1 VIRRIYILA
10 ALLLGT
16 ALTGSAWAHG
26 GGPGL
31 NYDPCAKRVGLYYVH
46 MAVYQP
52 EVNRF
57 QEYCG
62 KIPGGGKTLLVF
74 DLVGAEMRKTP
85 VGVDIFEMGG
95 RTGSFKVESVPAA
108 EHATGVID
116 MNLDLQPGHN
126 YSAVVTVGEAP
137 ASVAIAFPITVNA
150 WWNGLEIPALF
161 LALVVGGALF
171 YSLKLRR
178 QHLAALRKAEMRNR
192 IRAIGNA

>member
-1 VIRRIYILA
+1 VIRKVYLLA

-16 ALTGSAWAHG
+16 ALAGSAWAHG

-52 EVNRF
+52 QVNRF
-57 QEYCG
+57 KEYCG

-74 DLVGAEMRKTP
+74 DLVGAAMRQTP

-95 RTGSFKVESVPAA
+95 RTGSFKVQSVPAG
-108 EHATGVID
+108 EHAGGVID
-116 MNLDLQPGHN
+116 MNLDLQPGHS

-137 ASVAIAFPITVNA
+137 ANVAITFPIKVSA
-150 WWNGLEIPALF
+150 WWSGLEIPALF
-161 LALVVGGALF
+161 LALVLGGGVYYGLQ
-171 YSLKLRR
+171 LRR
-178 QHLAALRKAEMRNR
+178 QQLAELRKNEMRNR
-192 IRAIGNA
+192 IRAVGSA